1 MDKIK
6 KAFEVDGLIDD
17 KKRLLINEP
26 LPIKGPKKVKVLIL
40 IEEDDLDE
48 ENFYKSL
55 SENPSFNFLKEP
67 EEDIYSI
74 EDGKDFKD

>member
-26 LPIKGPKKVKVLIL
+26 LPIKGPKKVKVLVL